1 MLIVVLAIRHSCS
14 FMVSPMFPAK
24 RLRLPVKW
32 AFFAQLSGGSVCKRV
47 LAMKVSSPFLW
58 MPCFCGMICAVLP
71 THASAQGGGAQ
82 KFDPSNFP
90 GFVMDEVVVPVPSE
104 IFSVLDKL
112 GDPNWRDEL
121 RELASPNTA
130 DRMELSLVFGSV
142 VAEGFVAVQAQ
153 DKQAVED
160 VGREVMNL
168 ATSLGLTKAVRPHAN
183 SILDAV
189 EKNDWKAVR
198 KEFDQTQST
207 VRAEMERMRDNDLAQ
222 CVSLGGWLRGTA
234 SVTSVVAKAYTED
247 RAELLNQPMLV
258 EHFSKSVET
267 MSDTAKNNRL
277 VSAIAK
283 GLTKI
288 RQAMESQDGI
298 ITADKVTIIRDTS
311 NDLLSMILQTK
322 KAK

>member
-1 MLIVVLAIRHSCS
+1 MKITLSS
-14 FMVSPMFPAK
+14 TW
-24 RLRLPVKW
+24 LP
-32 AFFAQLSGGSVCKRV
+32 R
-47 LAMKVSSPFLW
+47 
-58 MPCFCGMICAVLP
+58 FCGMFCIFAMS
-71 THASAQGGGAQ
+71 TAFAQGGAQ
-82 KFDPSNFP
+82 KFDPGSFP

-104 IFSVLDKL
+104 IFAVLDKL
-112 GDPNWRDEL
+112 GDPNWRDEV
-121 RELASPNTA
+121 RELKSPDTS

-153 DKQAVED
+153 DKKSVED
-160 VGREVMNL
+160 IGREVINL
-168 ATSLGLTKAVRPHAN
+168 AQSLGLTKAVRPHAQ

-207 VRAEMERMRDNDLAQ
+207 VRNEMERMRDNDLAQ

-283 GLTKI
+283 GLSKI
-288 RQAMESQDGI
+288 RQAMEAPDGI
-298 ITADKVTIIRDTS
+298 ISKEKVTVIRTTS
-311 NDLLSMILQTK
+311 EELLALILQTK

>member
-1 MLIVVLAIRHSCS
+1 
-14 FMVSPMFPAK
+14 
-24 RLRLPVKW
+24 
-32 AFFAQLSGGSVCKRV
+32 
-47 LAMKVSSPFLW
+47 MKVSFLSMW
-58 MPCFCGMICAVLP
+58 TPQICGVMCATLMS
-71 THASAQGGGAQ
+71 SALAQGGAQ
-82 KFDPSNFP
+82 KFDPASFP

-112 GDPNWRDEL
+112 GDPNWRDEV
-121 RELASPNTA
+121 RELHSPETS
-130 DRMELSLVFGSV
+130 DRVELSLIFGTV
-142 VAEGFVAVQAQ
+142 IAEGFVAVQAQ
-153 DKQAVED
+153 DKKSVED
-160 VGREVMNL
+160 IGREVIAL
-168 ATSLGLTKAVRPHAN
+168 ATSLGLKKAVLPHAN

-234 SVTSVVAKAYTED
+234 SVTSVVSKAYTED

-258 EHFSKSVET
+258 EHFSKAVET
-267 MSDTAKNNRL
+267 MSDNAKNDHL

-288 RQAMESQDGI
+288 RQAMESADGV
-298 ITADKVTIIRDTS
+298 ITQEKVNTIRTTS
-311 NDLLSMILQTK
+311 EELLVLILKTQ

>member
-1 MLIVVLAIRHSCS
+1 MSSA
-14 FMVSPMFPAK
+14 
-24 RLRLPVKW
+24 
-32 AFFAQLSGGSVCKRV
+32 FAQ
-47 LAMKVSSPFLW
+47 
-58 MPCFCGMICAVLP
+58 
-71 THASAQGGGAQ
+71 GGAQ
-82 KFDPSNFP
+82 KFDPASFP

-112 GDPNWRDEL
+112 GDPNWRDEV
-121 RELASPNTA
+121 RELNSPDTS
-130 DRMELSLVFGSV
+130 DRVELSLIFGTV
-142 VAEGFVAVQAQ
+142 IAEGFVAVQAQ
-153 DKQAVED
+153 DKKSVED
-160 VGREVMNL
+160 IGREVIAL
-168 ATSLGLTKAVRPHAN
+168 ATSLGLKKAVLPHAN

-189 EKNDWKAVR
+189 EKNDWKSVR

-234 SVTSVVAKAYTED
+234 SVTSVVSKAYTED

-258 EHFSKSVET
+258 EHFAKAVET
-267 MSDTAKNNRL
+267 MSDNAKNDHL

-288 RQAMESQDGI
+288 RQAMESADGVI
-298 ITADKVTIIRDTS
+298 SQEKVNTIRTTS
-311 NDLLSMILQTK
+311 EDLLVLILKTK